1 MRRPQAYRV
10 CGDNPYAVLNWDN
23 AITGDDKSVVV
34 ELRTVGASLPTCDAD
49 TQPLVC
55 RVYGHKL
62 DDPATTSPLPDA
74 FAAGHGSDGRLIS
87 LRHLEQPRKSDDR

>member
-10 CGDNPYAVLNWDN
+10 CGGNPYAVLNWDD

-34 ELRTVGASLPTCDAD
+34 ELRAVDASLSTCGADA
-49 TQPLVC
+49 QPLVC

-62 DDPATTSPLPDA
+62 DAPATTSPLPDA
-74 FAAGHGSDGRLIS
+74 FAAGHGSDGPLIP
-87 LRHLEQPRKSDDR
+87 LRHLEQPGESDDR

>member
-1 MRRPQAYRV
+1 M
-10 CGDNPYAVLNWDN
+10 LNWDN

-34 ELRTVGASLPTCDAD
+34 ELRAVGASLPTCDAD
-49 TQPLVC
+49 TQTLVC

-74 FAAGHGSDGRLIS
+74 FASGHGGDGRPIS
-87 LRHLEQPRKSDDR
+87 LRHLEQPRESDDR